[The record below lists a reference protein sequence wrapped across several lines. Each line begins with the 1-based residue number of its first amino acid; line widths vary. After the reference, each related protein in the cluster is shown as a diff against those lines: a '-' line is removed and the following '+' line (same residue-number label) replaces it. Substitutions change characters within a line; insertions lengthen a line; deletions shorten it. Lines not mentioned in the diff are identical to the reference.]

1 MGACMAVCP
10 EILAKREELHE
21 LCRRFRVKRLE
32 VFGSAATDR
41 FDPARSDVDFLVE
54 FDGTDDLFHRFF
66 DLLAEMEQLLGR
78 SVDLLMPSAI
88 ENKYLMLSINR
99 TRIPL
104 YAA

>member
-1 MGACMAVCP
+1 MAVCP
-10 EILAKREELHE
+10 EILAKREELYE
-21 LCRRFRVKRLE
+21 LCRRFRVQRLE

-41 FDPARSDVDFLVE
+41 FDPTRSDVDFLVE

-66 DLLAEMEQLLGR
+66 NLLAEMEQLFGR

-99 TRIPL
+99 TRTPL

>member
-1 MGACMAVCP
+1 MGVCMAVRP
-10 EILAKREELHE
+10 EILAKREELHT
-21 LCRRFRVKRLE
+21 LCRRFRVQRLE
-32 VFGSAATDR
+32 VFGSATTDE

-66 DLLAEMEQLLGR
+66 ELLAEMERLFGR

-88 ENKYLMLSINR
+88 ENKYLMRSIDR
-99 TRIPL
+99 TRTLL

>member
-1 MGACMAVCP
+1 MAVRP
-10 EILAKREELHE
+10 EILAKRDELHK

-66 DLLAEMEQLLGR
+66 NLLAEMEQLFGR

-99 TRIPL
+99 TRTPL